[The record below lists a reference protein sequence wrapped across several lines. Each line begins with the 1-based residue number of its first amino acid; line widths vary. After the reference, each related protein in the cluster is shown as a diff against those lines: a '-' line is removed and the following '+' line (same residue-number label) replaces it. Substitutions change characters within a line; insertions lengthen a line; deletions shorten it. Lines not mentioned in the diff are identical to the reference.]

1 MLVDED
7 KNRCIVAIVVIVK
20 LTIIV
25 SRARQEMCTL
35 AELATKEGS
44 TRELWCLT
52 GETQMSVKLTHTML
66 KFVLKSTSFSTKSA
80 EFEEIN
86 HI

>member
-1 MLVDED
+1 MLGLPGLVMLVDED
-7 KNRCIVAIVVIVK
+7 KNRCIVVIVVILK

-44 TRELWCLT
+44 TREL
-52 GETQMSVKLTHTML
+52 
-66 KFVLKSTSFSTKSA
+66 
-80 EFEEIN
+80 
-86 HI
+86 